1 MSILLL
7 FSLVL
12 FSLLC
17 SAFFSGM
24 EIAFISSNKL
34 KIELDNNKGEIGAK
48 ILSYFSDKPAWFIA
62 TMLVGNNIALV
73 IYTLYMAVLLDPY
86 LMAAGLGSSSILL
99 LQTIFSTIFILIF
112 AEFLPKAIFR
122 LNPNFILKL
131 FSGILLVFYILLWPI
146 TSLVVYLT
154 RVILRFFGKEDGSD
168 EKVSFKKTDLDYL
181 IIGNYIIQK

>member
-73 IYTLYMAVLLDPY
+73 IYTLYMAVLLEPFLWLLVLALHPY
-86 LMAAGLGSSSILL
+86 YYY
-99 LQTIFSTIFILIF
+99 
-112 AEFLPKAIFR
+112 R
-122 LNPNFILKL
+122 LYFPL
-131 FSGILLVFYILLWPI
+131 FSF
-146 TSLVVYLT
+146 
-154 RVILRFFGKEDGSD
+154 
-168 EKVSFKKTDLDYL
+168 
-181 IIGNYIIQK
+181 